1 MPESTYPDSWG
12 TVRGAMDFKNLTL
25 TAKPNQYLV
34 APEGLCARAKPHL
47 AAPEFAA
54 APTALRARFRDVAL
68 AQPRVVQT
76 GADDA
81 TLTDTY
87 VQRSALLG
95 FPDTV
100 TVQFL
105 AAGSGGSSLAIYS
118 RSRYGYSDLGVNKV
132 RIDAWLRELAA
143 KCPV

>member
-1 MPESTYPDSWG
+1 MN
-12 TVRGAMDFKNLTL
+12 FQNLRL

-34 APEGLCARAKPHL
+34 APEGLCAGAKPHL
-47 AAPEFAA
+47 AAPEFAV
-54 APTALRARFRDVAL
+54 APAALRARFRDVAL
-68 AQPRVVQT
+68 AQPRVILA

-81 TLTDTY
+81 ALTDIY

-105 AAGSGGSSLAIYS
+105 AAGTGRSSLAIYS
-118 RSRYGYSDLGVNKV
+118 RSRYGYSDLGVNKA
-132 RIDAWLRELAA
+132 RIDTWLRKLAA
-143 KCPV
+143 KCPA

>member
-1 MPESTYPDSWG
+1 
-12 TVRGAMDFKNLTL
+12 MDFQTLRL

-34 APEGLCARAKPHL
+34 APEGLCATAKPHL
-47 AAPEFAA
+47 AAPEFAVSPA
-54 APTALRARFRDVAL
+54 ALRAMFRDVAL

-76 GADDA
+76 GGDDA

-95 FPDTV
+95 FPDTI
-100 TVQFL
+100 TAQFL
-105 AAGSGGSSLAIYS
+105 AAGPGRSSLAIYS
-118 RSRYGYSDLGVNKV
+118 RSRYGYSDLGVNKA
-132 RIDAWLRELAA
+132 RIDAWLRELAS